1 MGFATLWSAKPQHRP
16 GSACVVS
23 PTGATAV
30 VSTYPLDLVRT
41 QLAYNTEAPS
51 SSLRPPPAS
60 TLSASI
66 APASSMSSL
75 RGNAAPAQPQHAAA
89 APSNSSSNSACNT
102 RRNSR
107 VGILQQLG
115 RIFQEGGVAGLYRGM
130 APTLVGILPY
140 AGLK

>member
-1 MGFATLWSAKPQHRP
+1 MLSCKIDPTPAALYAH
-16 GSACVVS
+16 
-23 PTGATAV
+23 TGATAV
-30 VSTYPLDLVRT
+30 VLTYPLDLVRT

-51 SSLRPPPAS
+51 SSLRPSAAS
-60 TLSASI
+60 TLSASS
-66 APASSMSSL
+66 AFASSTSSL
-75 RGNAAPAQPQHAAA
+75 RGNAAPVQ
-89 APSNSSSNSACNT
+89 PSNSSSNSACNT

-115 RIFQEGGVAGLYRGM
+115 RTFQEGGVAGLYRGM